1 MICPNPNCAY
11 DNMPGV
17 KNCLRCGTP
26 LPDNAVSSVPT
37 DAYAPS
43 ANQKQTV
50 LGSAAELA
58 AKSSAVAETPVVSS
72 NRTVFQKIV
81 RCPNCGTPTLGNE
94 AKCPSCGADM
104 PVQAATEEKKPHTP
118 SAGGRPASVYAA
130 AAASDN
136 RSTIYRPLHKEE
148 KPAPIV
154 EELPKCSLCIIYEDE
169 ELEQEAQPTCYE
181 GKQVELNR
189 ENTEPSNRTITSKVQ
204 ATLTHE
210 DGHWYIEN
218 NSEMRTTYVAVSR
231 KMELHPGDIIIMGD
245 RRFVFAEEK

>member
-26 LPDNAVSSVPT
+26 LPDNTASSVPA

-50 LGSAAELA
+50 LGSAAEIA
-58 AKSSAVAETPVVSS
+58 AKSPAVAEASVISS
-72 NRTVFQKIV
+72 NKTVFQKIV
-81 RCPNCGTPTLGNE
+81 RCPNCGTPTLGDV
-94 AKCPSCGADM
+94 AKCPSCGADIPM
-104 PVQAATEEKKPHTP
+104 QQEAEIKPQKP
-118 SAGGRPASVYAA
+118 SAAVRPASVYAA

-148 KPAPIV
+148 KPAPVV
-154 EELPKCSLCIIYEDE
+154 EEVPKCSLSIIFEDD
-169 ELEQEAQPTCYE
+169 ELDQEALPTHYE
-181 GKQVELNR
+181 GKMVELNR

-231 KMELHPGDIIIMGD
+231 KMELQPGDIIIMGD